1 MAIDGRESRSSCQG
15 GGLFKRNVEVSAWV
29 SVLFGDAEVNKINLV
44 RILASSNKDVVRLQ
58 VTMNEVF

>member
-1 MAIDGRESRSSCQG
+1 M
-15 GGLFKRNVEVSAWV
+15 FKRNVEVSAWV